1 MRERTRFARLPGLA
15 TDSWGTSI
23 LVVGC
28 LSKSLASGQPMIFLR
43 WYFFIAPNFL
53 LGCCAF
59 LLWRQRLHR
68 IYPIFGAYV
77 GFQLLLFIVL
87 FTTDLLILPS
97 ITSLEMYRS
106 VLVVGTG
113 IGAVLQVGV
122 VYELAC
128 ELLLS
133 RSSLANS
140 LRPLLRWSLALAL
153 LIATGSSA
161 LLPRTSPEPLM
172 LAFQNVNFA
181 SNLIAMGLLLA
192 LILCARAFGISWR
205 ALPAG
210 IALGFGID
218 ASGEL
223 CGSALLSVLV
233 GHKGYITADFIR
245 QVAGHLSVL
254 IWLVY
259 ILKPERLPSFK
270 GKHLGKGELET
281 WGNEL
286 QKVVS

>member
-1 MRERTRFARLPGLA
+1 ML
-15 TDSWGTSI
+15 
-23 LVVGC
+23 
-28 LSKSLASGQPMIFLR
+28 FLR
-43 WYFFIAPNFL
+43 WYFFIAPDVL
-53 LGCCAF
+53 LGCSAF
-59 LLWRQRLHR
+59 LLWRQRLHK
-68 IYPIFGAYV
+68 IYPIFWAYV
-77 GFQLLLFIVL
+77 GFHFLLFIVL
-87 FTTDLLILPS
+87 FTIDLLILPS
-97 ITSLEMYRS
+97 ITSLEIYRS

-113 IGAVLQVGV
+113 IAAVLQIAV

-133 RSSLANS
+133 RSWLANS
-140 LRPLLRWSLALAL
+140 LRPLFRWSLALGL
-153 LIATGSSA
+153 LIAAGFSA

-181 SNLIAMGLLLA
+181 SNLIATGLLLV

-210 IALGFGID
+210 IALGFGIN

-223 CGSALLSVLV
+223 CGSALLSILV
-233 GHKGYITADFIR
+233 GPKGYIATDFIR

-254 IWLVY
+254 IWLLY

-270 GKHLGKGELET
+270 GKHLGKVELET
-281 WGNEL
+281 WDNEL
-286 QKVVS
+286 QKIAR